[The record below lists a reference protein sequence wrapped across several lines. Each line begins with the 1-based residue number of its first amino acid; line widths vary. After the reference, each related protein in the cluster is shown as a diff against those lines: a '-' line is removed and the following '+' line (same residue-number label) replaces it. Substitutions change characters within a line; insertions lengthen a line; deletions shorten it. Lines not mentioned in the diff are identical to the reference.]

1 MAARPGPSARPLLN
15 SIACARR
22 SASTVSQTKLASD
35 STFIRKSTVSLLFV
49 LRHQAELTE
58 SVAGPSI
65 GKLDAAAAAIE
76 PQARGTLFSTSNARK
91 APASPATPEAVANP
105 LSAAAMRMPA
115 YPTSENPWAAAD
127 GKPDSAAPLAPQH
140 DIDVQALAQQ
150 AALQRPQFAVDEAT
164 EGEGEEWVGGE
175 GGEGGE
181 GDEGL
186 LGQVDAMLQAEPA
199 GAGT

>member
-1 MAARPGPSARPLLN
+1 
-15 SIACARR
+15 
-22 SASTVSQTKLASD
+22 
-35 STFIRKSTVSLLFV
+35 
-49 LRHQAELTE
+49 
-58 SVAGPSI
+58 
-65 GKLDAAAAAIE
+65 
-76 PQARGTLFSTSNARK
+76 
-91 APASPATPEAVANP
+91 
-105 LSAAAMRMPA
+105 MRMPA

-199 GAGT
+199 GAGTYPKLLSLAAGRRGLTHHQQRWRGTCCRPSRTRTSSTSTNRA